1 MGGCVGQ
8 SESQI
13 WRVAVDGGDGDG
25 DGEWM
30 SKAEGACVR
39 DGAPAVV
46 VLKFWRRQAA
56 ALAGLADGRSSGS
69 SVVYVSSP
77 DQINHGDKLEVELH
91 LPALNSLLL
100 LLLLLTVETDSTWNK
115 FECFKISGVETNQ
128 PPRVDRSL
136 Q

>member
-1 MGGCVGQ
+1 MFRLMDEMEMASGCPKLKGRASAMEQ
-8 SESQI
+8 HLHLF
-13 WRVAVDGGDGDG
+13 
-25 DGEWM
+25 
-30 SKAEGACVR
+30 
-39 DGAPAVV
+39 